1 MVMLFSA
8 STEKPEANYLVMQ
21 PIWCAIGLAAC
32 WLMAAG
38 DYRWLKRFAWIP
50 WLVFAFTLGLLAV
63 VLVPGLGVK
72 VNGAARWLRYS
83 RFTLQPSEVAKI
95 ALIVVL
101 AWYGDRYQRQ
111 MPNFV
116 KGLLFPALIIA
127 PVLGLV
133 FIEPDVGTTV
143 LVATVSGVMLFVAG
157 ARMRYLV
164 PPILAGV
171 AALTVFIL
179 HNPVR
184 LKRVLAFLYPE
195 QNKEEV
201 GYQTY
206 QAMVAIGSGGL
217 TGLGLGDGRQKLG
230 VIPEHHT
237 DFIFSIIGEE
247 LGLIATLM
255 VIAAFVAIL
264 ICGICIACRA
274 SDPFGMLL
282 SAGITFLMGFQAAI
296 NIGVVTGSLPN
307 KGLSLPFI
315 SYGGSNLV
323 VMLACVGM
331 LINVA
336 RHASEGERLPA
347 AAFDPDLAPQ
357 TR

>member
-1 MVMLFSA
+1 MLFSA
-8 STEKPEANYLVMQ
+8 STEKPESNYLVMQ
-21 PIWCAIGLAAC
+21 PIWCAIGLTAC
-32 WLMAAG
+32 WLTAAG
-38 DYRWLKRFAWIP
+38 DYRWLKRYGWIP
-50 WLVFAFTLGLLAV
+50 WVGLAFTMGMLAL
-63 VLVPGLGVK
+63 VLVPGIGVR

-83 RFTLQPSEVAKI
+83 RFTLQPSELAKI

-101 AWYGDRYQRQ
+101 AWYGDRFQRQ
-111 MPNFV
+111 MPNFL
-116 KGLLFPALIIA
+116 KGLAFPGLIVAPALT
-127 PVLGLV
+127 LV
-133 FIEPDVGTTV
+133 FVEPDVGTTV
-143 LVATVSGVMLFVAG
+143 LLATVSGVMLFVAG
-157 ARMRYLV
+157 ARMRYLI
-164 PPILAGV
+164 PPLVGGT
-171 AALTVFIL
+171 AALAVFIL
-179 HNPVR
+179 RNPVR
-184 LKRVLAFLYPE
+184 LKRILAFLYPE

-201 GYQTY
+201 GYQTH

-217 TGLGLGDGRQKLG
+217 TGLGLGDGRQNLG

-255 VIAAFVAIL
+255 VIAAFAAIL
-264 ICGICIACRA
+264 ICGIYIACRA

-347 AAFDPDLAPQ
+347 AAFDPGLVPQ

>member
-1 MVMLFSA
+1 
-8 STEKPEANYLVMQ
+8 
-21 PIWCAIGLAAC
+21 
-32 WLMAAG
+32 
-38 DYRWLKRFAWIP
+38 
-50 WLVFAFTLGLLAV
+50 
-63 VLVPGLGVK
+63 
-72 VNGAARWLRYS
+72 
-83 RFTLQPSEVAKI
+83 
-95 ALIVVL
+95 
-101 AWYGDRYQRQ
+101 
-111 MPNFV
+111 
-116 KGLLFPALIIA
+116 
-127 PVLGLV
+127 
-133 FIEPDVGTTV
+133 
-143 LVATVSGVMLFVAG
+143 
-157 ARMRYLV
+157 
-164 PPILAGV
+164 
-171 AALTVFIL
+171 
-179 HNPVR
+179 
-184 LKRVLAFLYPE
+184 
-195 QNKEEV
+195 
-201 GYQTY
+201 
-206 QAMVAIGSGGL
+206 MVAIGSGGL

-255 VIAAFVAIL
+255 VIAAFAAIL
-264 ICGICIACRA
+264 ICGIYIACRA

-347 AAFDPDLAPQ
+347 AAFDPGLVPQ